1 MGIWGGLVVQTG
13 HLCQGARGSLA
24 HAFHLGR
31 HVREWNLKAA
41 VCGAQEKR
49 VLLWDEGARAMQL
62 GCRDMLWEDGQVFT
76 GATWAVA
83 GPPPGHRVE
92 GQRPADAQ
100 NTSCHGGHGLTASG
114 QEDGVAGS
122 SVSDDSGMHC
132 TLLRKVWKHTA
143 NQKFLG
149 YLGMPLPPPG
159 CLAISQ
165 SPCSGP
171 LSAQAAAVWG
181 LRSPGTCLGPG
192 CTPREMHVGSATTP
206 PGTWCGRSLRS
217 LPGNRLPL
225 SLPRLWPCGPL
236 CSRSAC
242 PEPRELSSM
251 TAAPSVGTLPPGLGP
266 PGHPA
271 CRGPSPLARRRW
283 AAGVRLW
290 LAPLAEG
297 CHYHGP
303 PARQAGQLPPAPGA
317 PSFAHLHAPTRPS
330 GPCQDCRV
338 LTSQAALGLWAPWAA
353 GGAGLV
359 GVGTPLEGQERRPH
373 TPGLVP
379 FRMTSS

>member
-1 MGIWGGLVVQTG
+1 M
-13 HLCQGARGSLA
+13 
-24 HAFHLGR
+24 
-31 HVREWNLKAA
+31 
-41 VCGAQEKR
+41 
-49 VLLWDEGARAMQL
+49 LLWDEGARAMQL

-100 NTSCHGGHGLTASG
+100 STSCHGGHGLTASG

-353 GGAGLV
+353 GGAGLG

>member
-1 MGIWGGLVVQTG
+1 
-13 HLCQGARGSLA
+13 
-24 HAFHLGR
+24 
-31 HVREWNLKAA
+31 
-41 VCGAQEKR
+41 
-49 VLLWDEGARAMQL
+49 MQL
-62 GCRDMLWEDGQVFT
+62 GCKDALWEDGQVFT

-83 GPPPGHRVE
+83 GPPPGHRGE

-100 NTSCHGGHGLTASG
+100 STSCHGGHGLTASG

-122 SVSDDSGMHC
+122 SVSGDSGMHC

-143 NQKFLG
+143 NQKLLG
-149 YLGMPLPPPG
+149 YLGMLLPPPG
-159 CLAISQ
+159 CSAFSQ

-171 LSAQAAAVWG
+171 FSAQAAAVWG
-181 LRSPGTCLGPG
+181 LPSLGTCLGPG

-206 PGTWCGRSLRS
+206 LGTWCGRSLRS

-225 SLPRLWPCGPL
+225 SLPRLWPCGLL

-242 PEPRELSSM
+242 SEPRELSSM
-251 TAAPSVGTLPPGLGP
+251 TAAPSVGTLSPGLGP

-283 AAGVRLW
+283 AAGVSLW
-290 LAPLAEG
+290 LAPLAGG

-303 PARQAGQLPPAPGA
+303 PVRQAGQLPPAPGA
-317 PSFAHLHAPTRPS
+317 PSFAHLHEPTRPS
-330 GPCQDCRV
+330 GPCQGRRV

-353 GGAGLV
+353 GGAGLG